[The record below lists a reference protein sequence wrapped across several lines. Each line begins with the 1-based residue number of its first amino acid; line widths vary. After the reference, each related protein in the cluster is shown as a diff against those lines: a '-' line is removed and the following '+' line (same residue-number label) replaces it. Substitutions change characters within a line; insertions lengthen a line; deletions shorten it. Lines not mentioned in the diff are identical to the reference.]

1 MSAFDE
7 AWTVLKM
14 SHLTSEEET
23 LLNNMREHTR
33 IGGKRRDLN
42 AAVNHQI
49 PPGLWAELATQ
60 KDKFESQRPMMPY
73 TEEDVM
79 NVLRNIKD
87 NEELPNVPTEVLQYL
102 DRGQLPE
109 DRYQLPEEGQ

>member
-1 MSAFDE
+1 VSAFDE
-7 AWTVLKM
+7 AWSVLKA
-14 SHLTSEEET
+14 SHLTSEEEM
-23 LLNNMREHTR
+23 LLNTIREQQSR
-33 IGGKRRDLN
+33 KDPEWN
-42 AAVNHQI
+42 AAAKHQI
-49 PPGLWAELATQ
+49 PPGLWAELTSQ

-79 NVLRNIKD
+79 NELRSIRDK
-87 NEELPNVPTEVLQYL
+87 EEEPNVPTEVLQYL